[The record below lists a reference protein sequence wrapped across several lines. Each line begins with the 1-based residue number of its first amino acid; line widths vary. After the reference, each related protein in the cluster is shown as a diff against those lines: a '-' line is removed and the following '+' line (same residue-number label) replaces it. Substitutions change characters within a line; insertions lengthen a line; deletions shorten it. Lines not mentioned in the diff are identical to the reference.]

1 MQHWGDWKQQCAWH
15 REKEEGRKQG
25 AGQVGPARLGPVSS
39 HAHPSR
45 MRTGFLFILNF
56 KRVHSVFRQ
65 EGGGVRF
72 ISLSR
77 SRWLLCAYG
86 TGAQQG

>member
-1 MQHWGDWKQQCAWH
+1 MALGGLEMEQCDWP
-15 REKEEGRKQG
+15 REKEEG

-39 HAHPSR
+39 HAHPCR
-45 MRTGFLFILNF
+45 MKTGFLFILNF
-56 KRVHSVFRQ
+56 KSPFKVFKQ

-72 ISLSR
+72 ISFSR
-77 SRWLLCAYG
+77 LWWLLGADG